1 MTKLVYCVTV
11 GFTNL
16 LHFKGDFSF
25 GKRQKSQRAKSGLTE
40 LGDVTLCQKKN
51 PHERCRMGRRI
62 VVMKQICSLGHCEYD
77 GHTVHKISQ
86 RRLTAD

>member
-40 LGDVTLCQKKN
+40 LGDVTLCQKKTRTRDV
-51 PHERCRMGRRI
+51 EWVGAL
-62 VVMKQICSLGHCEYD
+62 S
-77 GHTVHKISQ
+77 
-86 RRLTAD
+86 